1 MKKNKRNAFYLSR
14 FYSNIKYKY
23 FTKYQE
29 KRKIAYE
36 IKKYSRFERDH
47 RFQQV
52 RGTGTGQGQRTLR
65 GKVCKDGA
73 PSY

>member
-1 MKKNKRNAFYLSR
+1 MKKNKRNAFDLSR

-47 RFQQV
+47 RFQKV
-52 RGTGTGQGQRTLR
+52 RGSGTDEVQRTLS
-65 GKVCKDGA
+65 GKVFKDRA